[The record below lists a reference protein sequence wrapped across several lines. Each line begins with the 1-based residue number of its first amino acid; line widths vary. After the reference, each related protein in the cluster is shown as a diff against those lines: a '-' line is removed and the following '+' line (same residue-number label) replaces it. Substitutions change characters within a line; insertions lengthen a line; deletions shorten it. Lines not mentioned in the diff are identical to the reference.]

1 MNPFASRTDMVKN
14 FFKKC
19 YDLIGKKSQK
29 SVPLHTHMH
38 THTEPHTHD
47 LYIYVSYNLICT
59 HS

>member
-1 MNPFASRTDMVKN
+1 MVKN

-47 LYIYVSYNLICT
+47 LYMYVSYNLICT